1 MTRRMLKTRVDV
13 GFFEVGKV
21 LEDLVRRDP
30 AGKIS
35 STWLTVIRT
44 ARIVGSAAHTSGLI
58 VIGSICM
65 RLFYKNLR
73 ERNLISITRFG
84 PYVLKWFASYP
95 MRSFRRF
102 KNFRKRFERSK
113 AVERSERLAFACF
126 LIPHA

>member
-1 MTRRMLKTRVDV
+1 MVILNSGCFNCADSASSFEKVELAVRMTRRMLKTRVDV

-65 RLFYKNLR
+65 CLFYKNLR
-73 ERNLISITRFG
+73 ERNLISITVSAR
-84 PYVLKWFASYP
+84 
-95 MRSFRRF
+95 M
-102 KNFRKRFERSK
+102 
-113 AVERSERLAFACF
+113 C
-126 LIPHA
+126 

>member
-65 RLFYKNLR
+65 CLFYKNLR
-73 ERNLISITRFG
+73 ERNLISITRFR
-84 PYVLKWFASYP
+84 PVCAEMLRVLPDA
-95 MRSFRRF
+95 
-102 KNFRKRFERSK
+102 
-113 AVERSERLAFACF
+113 
-126 LIPHA
+126 LISTFQEFPKTF